1 MWDEH
6 SPVSGVCFGVPWRT
20 ADHQRDRKAR
30 TQGVAKPCFGQGSDS
45 LLWHQQRSEMCC
57 QHPKNCPWRTCTSDS
72 GNSISRIMS
81 GWSSNH
87 GELDLYITPAQAPS
101 PQGAIQT
108 SGVSSIVVLST
119 AGIMAG
125 EAKRHGPS
133 VQKPF
138 VLCFHQSSF
147 LSNIPQQN

>member
-1 MWDEH
+1 
-6 SPVSGVCFGVPWRT
+6 
-20 ADHQRDRKAR
+20 
-30 TQGVAKPCFGQGSDS
+30 
-45 LLWHQQRSEMCC
+45 MCC
-57 QHPKNCPWRTCTSDS
+57 QHPKNCPWRSYTSDS

-87 GELDLYITPAQAPS
+87 GELDLYI
-101 PQGAIQT
+101 QT
-108 SGVSSIVVLST
+108 SGVSSTVVLSIV
-119 AGIMAG
+119 GIMAG

-138 VLCFHQSSF
+138 VLCFHWSSF

>member
-1 MWDEH
+1 
-6 SPVSGVCFGVPWRT
+6 
-20 ADHQRDRKAR
+20 
-30 TQGVAKPCFGQGSDS
+30 
-45 LLWHQQRSEMCC
+45 
-57 QHPKNCPWRTCTSDS
+57 
-72 GNSISRIMS
+72 MS

-108 SGVSSIVVLST
+108 SRVSSTVVLSHST
-119 AGIMAG
+119 AGFMAG
-125 EAKRHGPS
+125 EAKQHGPS

-147 LSNIPQQN
+147 LSNIPKQN